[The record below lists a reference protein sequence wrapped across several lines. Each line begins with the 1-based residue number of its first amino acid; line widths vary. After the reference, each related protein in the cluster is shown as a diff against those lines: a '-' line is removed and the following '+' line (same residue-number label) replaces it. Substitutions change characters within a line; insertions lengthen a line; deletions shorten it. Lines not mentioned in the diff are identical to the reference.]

1 MVTKIGIRQLV
12 EFVLR
17 QGDLNET
24 KNSQNTALVGA
35 KIHRRLQSSRSDDY
49 QGEVYLKTTV
59 TMNGQDYLIAGRA
72 DGVQLTNDGVIIEE
86 IKTSDQAFED
96 LTENTQTLYWGQ
108 VQVYG
113 YLLLKQHPELDAVTL
128 QLTYFQVATEKI
140 TKTQRTLTRAE
151 LTTFFTQLIQE
162 YEYWL
167 TLRADLRQ
175 RRNASI
181 SDLDFPFPAFR
192 PGQRELAAAVYKTI
206 YAHKRLF
213 AEAPTGTGKTISTL
227 FPAIKAMGEDL
238 IERIFYLTAKQSTR
252 RVAEEAVALMSSHG
266 LVIKSITLT
275 AKDQIRFPEE
285 RDVLPEDNPYMIGYY
300 DRLKPA
306 LKDLLTHEN
315 QLTRT
320 VIETYAKKHTVDP
333 FEFSLDASLFCD
345 VVICD
350 YNYLFDPLV
359 YLQRF
364 FSESD
369 DDNFFLI
376 DEAHNLVSRA
386 RDMYSATVSD
396 QPIAQLIKLA
406 QPDKSQPSDDLQRE
420 LKKVRRS
427 FTRLAQALMDNDL
440 PAQVSPEPPETLL
453 RTLRKFNE
461 FVTDWMGEQKPSPLL
476 DAVRDYF
483 FDCLT
488 FVKIGDLY
496 NGSYQTR
503 TVLDGHHVTVK
514 QLCLDPSDFLDG
526 SLQLGAGAV
535 LFSATLSPMAYYRRV
550 LGGTAESLAYQLPSP
565 FPPKHQAI
573 LVTQY
578 VQTTYRERD
587 RNVERIIASL
597 KALISARTGNY
608 LVFFPSYGYLTQI
621 KAAFELAYPEITTT
635 AQEATM
641 DAASRQAFLDQFQPA
656 PAKTLLGF
664 CVLGGIFSEGIDLR
678 GSRLIGVAIV
688 SVGLPG
694 LNPETNLIRDYYDHQ
709 NGQGFAYAYQLPGMN
724 NVLQA
729 AGRLIRSR
737 HDTGIILLLDQRFAS
752 RRYVDLFPEHWQYYQ
767 TIRSLPQLSAT
778 ITNFWQQV
786 KGAPTDENETHP
798 SA

>member
-17 QGDLNET
+17 QGDLNEV
-24 KNSQNTALVGA
+24 KNSQNTALAGA
-35 KIHRRLQSSRSDDY
+35 KIHRRLQSSRGEDY
-49 QGEVYLKTTV
+49 ESEVYLKTTV
-59 TMNGQDYLIAGRA
+59 TMNGNDYVISGRA
-72 DGVQLTNDGVIIEE
+72 DGVQLTADGALIEE
-86 IKTSDQAFED
+86 IKTSDQAYDE
-96 LTENTQTLYWGQ
+96 LTDNTRTLYWGQ
-108 VQVYG
+108 VKVYG
-113 YLLLKQHPELDAVTL
+113 YLLLQDHPDLDKVTL
-128 QLTYFQVATEKI
+128 QLTYFQVANEKI
-140 TKTQRTLTRAE
+140 TKEQKVLHRAE
-151 LTTFFTQLIQE
+151 LDQFFKELVTE

-167 TLRADLRQ
+167 TLRADLRKQ
-175 RRNASI
+175 RNASI
-181 SDLDFPFPAFR
+181 AELPFPFPAFR
-192 PGQRELAAAVYKTI
+192 PGQHELAAAVYKTI
-206 YAHKRLF
+206 RLNKRLF
-213 AEAPTGTGKTISTL
+213 VEAPTGTGKTISTL
-227 FPAIKAMGEDL
+227 FPAVKAMGEDL
-238 IERIFYLTAKQSTR
+238 IERLFYLTAKQSTR
-252 RVAEEAVALMSSHG
+252 HVAEEAVDLMSHDG

-285 RDVLPEDNPYMIGYY
+285 RDVLPEDNPYMVGYY

-315 QLTRT
+315 QITRP
-320 VIETYAKKHTVDP
+320 VIETYARKHTVDP

-376 DEAHNLVSRA
+376 DEVHNLVSRA

-396 QPIAQLIKLA
+396 QPIGAILKLA
-406 QPDKSQPSDDLQRE
+406 QPDKSQPSDDLQTA

-427 FTRLAQALMDNDL
+427 FTRRSKDLLADDVTERVT
-440 PAQVSPEPPETLL
+440 PDPPEPLL
-453 RTLRKFNE
+453 RTLRTFNE
-461 FVTDWMGEQKPSPLL
+461 FVTDWMARQKPSPLL

-496 NGSYQTR
+496 DGSYQTR
-503 TVLDGHHVTVK
+503 AVLDGHHLTVK
-514 QLCLDPSDFLDG
+514 ELCLDPSDFLDG
-526 SLQLGAGAV
+526 ALKLGAGAV
-535 LFSATLSPMAYYRRV
+535 LFSATLSPMSYYQRV
-550 LGGTAESLAYQLPSP
+550 LGGEANSLAYQLPSP
-565 FPPKHQAI
+565 FPPKNQAI

-578 VQTTYRERD
+578 VQTTYREREQNVD
-587 RNVERIIASL
+587 RIVQSIH
-597 KALISARTGNY
+597 ALITGKTGNY
-608 LVFFPSYGYLTQI
+608 LVFFPSYGYLSQI
-621 KAAFELAYPEITTT
+621 RDALKVAYPDTVTTS
-635 AQEATM
+635 QETTM
-641 DAASRQAFLDQFQPA
+641 DAAARQAFLDQFTAHPA
-656 PAKTLLGF
+656 TTLVGF

-678 GSRLIGVAIV
+678 GDRLIGVAIV

-729 AGRLIRSR
+729 AGRLIRSSQD
-737 HDTGIILLLDQRFAS
+737 HGIVLLLDQRFAS
-752 RRYVDLFPEHWQYYQ
+752 RRYVDLFPPHWRYYQ
-767 TIRSLPQLSAT
+767 TVHSLPQLSAT
-778 ITNFWQQV
+778 IANFWHQTQE
-786 KGAPTDENETHP
+786 GSDEN
-798 SA
+798 